1 MKEKVT
7 RWVQKV
13 NSGNFSMHP
22 DLEIK
27 LKRLVTSHLNL
38 LSENFSLYFP
48 KSLSEDCQKHKW
60 IINPFTYKDYNDY
73 QLDGTSE
80 DLLIE
85 LSNDEVEESHF
96 RKVLQLLVTK
106 LLKDCISALV
116 PGADLGIS

>member
-27 LKRLVTSHLNL
+27 LKRLVTSHLNN
-38 LSENFSLYFP
+38 LSENVSLYFP

-85 LSNDEVEESHF
+85 LSNDVVEESHF
-96 RKVLQLLVTK
+96 RESDSYSDFWVKILQ
-106 LLKDCISALV
+106 S
-116 PGADLGIS
+116 SQ